1 MRFYFFIKA
10 SFIVDTLQ
18 CCSKVGF
25 IGGGGGAEFNYARR
39 RRELPGGSGGMLP
52 WKTLKY
58 SVSEIDILNSASRI
72 LQC

>member
-1 MRFYFFIKA
+1 MRLHFFIKA

-25 IGGGGGAEFNYARR
+25 IGGGGGGVQTPAPKARVAR
-39 RRELPGGSGGMLP
+39 GSGGKVP
-52 WKTLKY
+52 RKTLKY

>member
-1 MRFYFFIKA
+1 MRFHFFIKA

-25 IGGGGGAEFNYARR
+25 IGGGGVQSRAPKARVAR
-39 RRELPGGSGGMLP
+39 GSGGMVP
-52 WKTLKY
+52 RKTLKY